1 MNLFSETLAWLAE
14 HFASGELWLR
24 IGEHLFYTVISVLIA
39 AAIAVPIGYYIG
51 HTGRGR
57 DVAVAISGAARAL
70 PSFGLIL
77 LLISLVGVV
86 QRPIAAF
93 AAFVILAVPA
103 ILAGAY
109 AGIQAIDRTTI
120 DAARAMGMT
129 EWQILWKVEAPLG
142 LHLLLGGLRSGT
154 LQVVATVT
162 LAAFINL
169 GALGYDILQGI
180 PLRRD
185 EQVLGAAL
193 VVIALALLLDALFG
207 ATTHIVDRAIPSGS
221 TPGSSKSASRPR
233 KLRVPPV
240 RWGAVVDTPTSR

>member
-1 MNLFSETLAWLAE
+1 MNLFGDTIAWIAE
-14 HFASGELWLR
+14 HVANGELGVR

-39 AAIAVPIGYYIG
+39 SAIAIPIGYWIG
-51 HTGRGR
+51 HTGKGR
-57 DVAVAISGAARAL
+57 ELAVGISGAARAL

-77 LLISLVGVV
+77 LLIGLVGVV

-93 AAFVILAVPA
+93 AAFVILAIPS

-109 AGIQAIDRTTI
+109 SGIQAIDRSTI
-120 DAARAMGMT
+120 DAARAVGMT

-142 LHLLLGGLRSGT
+142 LHLLVSGLRSGT

-162 LAAFINL
+162 LAAYINL

-185 EQVLGAAL
+185 AQIFGAAI

-207 ATTHIVDRAIPSGS
+207 IVTHVVDRVIPNGAA
-221 TPGSSKSASRPR
+221 PQRRVK
-233 KLRVPPV
+233 KLRTPPV
-240 RWGAVVDTPTSR
+240 RWGAVVDPPTAR

>member
-1 MNLFSETLAWLAE
+1 MNLFADTIQWIVEN
-14 HFASGELWLR
+14 FANGKLPIR

-39 AAIAVPIGYYIG
+39 SAIAIPIGYYIG

-93 AAFVILAVPA
+93 AAFVILAIPS

-120 DAARAMGMT
+120 DAARAVGMT

-142 LHLLLGGLRSGT
+142 MHILVSGLRSGT

-162 LAAFINL
+162 LAAYINL
-169 GALGYDILQGI
+169 GGLGYDILQGL

-185 EQVLGAAL
+185 DQVLGAAV
-193 VVIALALLLDALFG
+193 VVIVLALLLDALFG
-207 ATTHIVDRAIPSGS
+207 VATHVVDRVIPDGS
-221 TPGSSKSASRPR
+221 PQRRARR
-233 KLRVPPV
+233 LRNVPAG
-240 RWGAVVDTPTSR
+240 RAAAVELPTST

>member
-1 MNLFSETLAWLAE
+1 VTLFPDTLAWLAE
-14 HFASGELWLR
+14 HFASGELWVR

-39 AAIAVPIGYYIG
+39 AAIAIPIGYYIG

-57 DVAVAISGAARAL
+57 DIAVGISGAARAL

-109 AGIQAIDRTTI
+109 SGIQAIDRSTI
-120 DAARAMGMT
+120 DAARAVGMT

-169 GALGYDILQGI
+169 GGLGYDILQGI

-207 ATTHIVDRAIPSGS
+207 VTTHIVDRVIPNGS
-221 TPGSSKSASRPR
+221 PPGARR
-233 KLRVPPV
+233 LKLRVPPV
-240 RWGAVVDTPTSR
+240 RWGAVVETPTS

>member
-1 MNLFSETLAWLAE
+1 MNLFGDTFAWIAE
-14 HFASGELWLR
+14 HWANGEIALR
-24 IGEHLFYTVISVLIA
+24 IGEHLFYTVISMILA
-39 AAIAVPIGYYIG
+39 SAIAIPIGYFIG
-51 HTGRGR
+51 HTGKGR

-77 LLISLVGVV
+77 LLISLVGVL
-86 QRPIAAF
+86 QAPLAAF
-93 AAFVILAVPA
+93 LAFVILAIPS

-120 DAARAMGMT
+120 DAARATGMT

-142 LHLLLGGLRSGT
+142 LHLLVSGLRAGT

-162 LAAFINL
+162 LAAYINL
-169 GALGYDILQGI
+169 GGLGYDILQGI

-185 EQVLGAAL
+185 EQVLGAAI

-207 ATTHIVDRAIPSGS
+207 VAT
-221 TPGSSKSASRPR
+221 
-233 KLRVPPV
+233 
-240 RWGAVVDTPTSR
+240 AVVDRVIPNGTRPQRRAKKLRGTPSRGAAAVEVPTSS

>member
-1 MNLFSETLAWLAE
+1 MNLFGDTLAWIGE

-39 AAIAVPIGYYIG
+39 AAIAIPAGYAIG

-57 DVAVAISGAARAL
+57 EIAVAISGAARAL

-77 LLISLVGVV
+77 LLIGLVGVV

-93 AAFVILAVPA
+93 AAFVILAIPS

-109 AGIQAIDRTTI
+109 AGIQAIDRSTI
-120 DAARAMGMT
+120 DAARAVGMT

-142 LHLLLGGLRSGT
+142 LHLLVSGLRSGT

-162 LAAFINL
+162 LAAYINL

-185 EQVLGAAL
+185 DQVFGAAI
-193 VVIALALLLDALFG
+193 VVIVLALLIDALFG
-207 ATTHIVDRAIPSGS
+207 VVTHVVDRVIPSG
-221 TPGSSKSASRPR
+221 TPAARPKKTR
-233 KLRVPPV
+233 ELPLRQPALPV
-240 RWGAVVDTPTSR
+240 GTPTS

>member
-1 MNLFSETLAWLAE
+1 MTLFPDTIAWLAE
-14 HFASGELWLR
+14 HFGNGELWVR

-39 AAIAVPIGYYIG
+39 AAIAIPIGYYIG

-57 DVAVAISGAARAL
+57 DIAVGISGAARAL

-86 QRPIAAF
+86 QRPLAAF

-109 AGIQAIDRTTI
+109 AGIQAIDRATI
-120 DAARAMGMT
+120 DAARALGMT

-169 GALGYDILQGI
+169 GGLGYDILQGI

-193 VVIALALLLDALFG
+193 VVIALALLLDAVFG
-207 ATTHIVDRAIPSGS
+207 ATTHIVDRVIPNGS
-221 TPGSSKSASRPR
+221 PSAGSDSRAR
-233 KLRVPPV
+233 RLKLRVPPV